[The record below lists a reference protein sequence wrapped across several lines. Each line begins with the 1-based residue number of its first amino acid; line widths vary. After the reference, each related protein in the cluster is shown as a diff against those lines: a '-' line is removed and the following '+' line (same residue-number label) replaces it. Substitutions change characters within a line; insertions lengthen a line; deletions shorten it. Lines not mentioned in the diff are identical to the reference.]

1 MIYTF
6 SCPAPC
12 RRVIR
17 VDARNDEDAVG
28 KIIKAGALT
37 CRNRASHDT
46 CDTTRPVLSPWT
58 DMQLREVVRLIMRG
72 EELPEMES
80 RNRAQVY
87 VTPEPGFNV
96 SRRIHG

>member
-6 SCPAPC
+6 LCPAPC

-58 DMQLREVVRLIMRG
+58 DMQLRGVVRLIMRG
-72 EELPEMES
+72 EELPEMEP
-80 RNRAQVY
+80 RDRAQEY
-87 VTPEPGFNV
+87 VIPEPGFYV
-96 SRRIHG
+96 SRRI

>member
-28 KIIKAGALT
+28 KIIKAGAMT
-37 CRNRASHDT
+37 CRNKASHDT
-46 CDTTRPVLSPWT
+46 CDTTRPVLSLVDGHSAEGSCAIDHAGGRVP
-58 DMQLREVVRLIMRG
+58 RYGIEGSERG
-72 EELPEMES
+72 
-80 RNRAQVY
+80 
-87 VTPEPGFNV
+87 
-96 SRRIHG
+96 

>member
-17 VDARNDEDAVG
+17 VDARNDDDAVG
-28 KIIKAGALT
+28 KIIKAGAMT
-37 CRNRASHDT
+37 CRSRASDNT
-46 CDTTRPVLSPWT
+46 CDTTRPAMSPWT
-58 DMQLREVVRLIMRG
+58 DLQLRGVVRLIMRA

-80 RNRAQVY
+80 RNRAQEY
-87 VTPEPGFNV
+87 VTLEPGFNV
-96 SRRIHG
+96 SRRI